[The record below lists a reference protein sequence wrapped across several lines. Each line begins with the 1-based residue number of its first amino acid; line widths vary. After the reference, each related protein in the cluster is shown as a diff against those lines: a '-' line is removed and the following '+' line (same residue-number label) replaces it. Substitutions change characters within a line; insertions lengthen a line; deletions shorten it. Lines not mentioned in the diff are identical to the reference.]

1 MHSLSPLLVLYAS
14 IVFVQMEAPSA
25 ALSDDSSEVNVEH
38 VSFTTEDNGVIYA
51 DLYGE
56 GDLLAGDVVKDSQ
69 PTAPFNFLAFEHY
82 PIPRTLSIPTPS
94 TDLELRYANSHRPIE
109 LLRIHHGTA
118 FGHRIDLPNV
128 ADAG

>member
-56 GDLLAGDVVKDSQ
+56 GDRGVVLAHGGRFTKQSWQ
-69 PTAPFNFLAFEHY
+69 PQAQILGKS
-82 PIPRTLSIPTPS
+82 RLSGPS
-94 TDLELRYANSHRPIE
+94 
-109 LLRIHHGTA
+109 
-118 FGHRIDLPNV
+118 F
-128 ADAG
+128 